1 MTAMTEAHATGTTQV
16 SVPDIGDF
24 RYVPIIGI
32 LVKEGDAINAE
43 DPLLTLESD
52 TRSGGKLFS
61 QSWIS
66 LTPSHAADAR

>member
-43 DPLLTLESD
+43 DPPLTLKSD

-66 LTPSHAADAR
+66 LTPSHAPDAR

>member
-1 MTAMTEAHATGTTQV
+1 MIAMTEARATGTTQV
-16 SVPDIGDF
+16 NVPDIGDF

-43 DPLLTLESD
+43 DTPLTLESD
-52 TRSGGKLFS
+52 TRSGGKLFC

-66 LTPSHAADAR
+66 LTPSHAPDAR